1 MAIDPKGIVGELAYE
16 VGAALRNPCER
27 PEIITSPVVIRQRV
41 ERYAAVLRLDNRRI
55 LGWAFAQAVLAAI
68 WELEDD
74 GRLDAGVGW
83 IALAESLRGLVDRT
97 RDM

>member
-74 GRLDAGVGW
+74 RRLAGVGW